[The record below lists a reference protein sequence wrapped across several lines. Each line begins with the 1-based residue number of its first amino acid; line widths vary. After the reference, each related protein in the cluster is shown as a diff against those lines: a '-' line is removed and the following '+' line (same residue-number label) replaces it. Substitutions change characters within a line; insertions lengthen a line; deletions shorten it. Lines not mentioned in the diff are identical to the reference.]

1 MLTAQ
6 RPIGVLDLIRYLQ
19 LRLIIHLFHRQ
30 PERPCSIFVPVN
42 LLRPKGLRSL
52 SPKSGGYN
60 PIFAGPPQQRD
71 RCYYQGTAWP
81 WLMGFYL
88 EAYLRVYKRSGL
100 SYIERQL
107 IGFDEEMSYHFIGT
121 LPELFDGD
129 PPFHGRGAFA
139 FAMSV
144 SGILRAE
151 RLLEKYN
158 ENNPYKEETI

>member
-1 MLTAQ
+1 
-6 RPIGVLDLIRYLQ
+6 
-19 LRLIIHLFHRQ
+19 
-30 PERPCSIFVPVN
+30 
-42 LLRPKGLRSL
+42 
-52 SPKSGGYN
+52 
-60 PIFAGPPQQRD
+60 
-71 RCYYQGTAWP
+71 
-81 WLMGFYL
+81 
-88 EAYLRVYKRSGL
+88 
-100 SYIERQL
+100 
-107 IGFDEEMSYHFIGT
+107 MSYHFIGT